1 MGITE
6 RKERQRAELREHI
19 LQVARDMVMKE
30 GFGAL
35 SMRKLA
41 DAVEYAP
48 ATLYLHFENRDAIA
62 RELCVRGF
70 QELLAALEP
79 AAAVKDSAERL
90 SQLAEA
96 YLAFGLKH
104 PETYRLIFMEDPK
117 LSADLFQDKKEGPG
131 PKSFALLV
139 RAFEDLKADG
149 RALEATSA
157 ERLAEV
163 FWAGLHGIISLKL
176 TCSGFQGAP
185 AEALVK
191 TLVATLVHGPKP
203 ARRSR

>member
-6 RKERQRAELREHI
+6 RKERQRAELRERI
-19 LQVARDMVMKE
+19 LRVAREMVIKE

-62 RELCVRGF
+62 RALCVRGF
-70 QELLAALEP
+70 QDLLAVLEP
-79 AAAVKDSAERL
+79 AAAIEDPAERL
-90 SQLAEA
+90 SRLAQA

-117 LSADLFQDKKEGPG
+117 LSADLFQDKQGGAGPRA
-131 PKSFALLV
+131 FALLV
-139 RAFEDLKADG
+139 RAFNDLKSAG
-149 RALEATSA
+149 RALEAAPS
-157 ERLAEV
+157 EQLAEV
-163 FWAGLHGIISLKL
+163 FWAGLHGILSLKL

-185 AEALVK
+185 AEALAR
-191 TLVATLVHGPKP
+191 TLVATLVGAPKP
-203 ARRSR
+203 AGRSR